1 MKNKT
6 MESIK
11 KIKIEDIKLSS
22 NKEIIMIKTSA
33 SNQFV
38 FSFKLKDIK
47 DKNDFCNKLRNV
59 VNKTLQLN
67 KENPSRELEYK
78 DLKELEGSEI

>member
-47 DKNDFCNKLRNV
+47 DKKDFQEKLKKV
-59 VNKTLQLN
+59 VDETLQLN
-67 KENPSRELEYK
+67 KEIPTSEIKYK